1 MKMCHW
7 SITKIWTNFLKN
19 YQHKKQQIDQVRDN
33 NPARKG
39 KQLNIKL
46 AHQNSDLGQSQIEQ
60 NLWNFFLFHDMQSNV
75 MNFVNSCKE
84 LLHQCSIQ
92 KLGSRSLDFSW
103 SVWTI
108 INFKSCSC
116 CTNLAAQL
124 ISSAEAGK
132 VILVLKDIFN
142 TFWNPEKNISDNDPR
157 FSSKNVDKSVN

>member
-1 MKMCHW
+1 MCPW
-7 SITKIWTNFLKN
+7 SITKIWTNFFKN

-84 LLHQCSIQ
+84 PLHQY
-92 KLGSRSLDFSW
+92 
-103 SVWTI
+103 
-108 INFKSCSC
+108 
-116 CTNLAAQL
+116 
-124 ISSAEAGK
+124 K
-132 VILVLKDIFN
+132 VL
-142 TFWNPEKNISDNDPR
+142 
-157 FSSKNVDKSVN
+157 SKN